1 MPSARQRT
9 KRDETWGLTLR
20 EIYAFEH
27 EALNENTVAVEIVP
41 LPCMHYGHPAH
52 VATLFDWAVEYI
64 SASQFRF
71 GLFMGDMMENA
82 TIGSKGNPYECKE
95 GPQEQ
100 IDYLIAR
107 FQPIAD
113 KIIGVIRGNHENR
126 TRRAVGID
134 PGRVI
139 AQALDV
145 HYFGIEGIIKLKF
158 GRNTW
163 DGNPLVYLIYAH
175 HGYGGGR
182 TMGSKANILDRMP
195 HRVEGCDVYMMAHT
209 HQMMAWPDGVYTP
222 IPPRYRYVGLSSRL
236 MVMCGSFM
244 EGAEYAAEKGYK
256 PTVPGTV
263 VVTLSGKNKAAMAT
277 IKAGW
282 GLTPIITPVATA
294 K

>member
-1 MPSARQRT
+1 MPRAK
-9 KRDETWGLTLR
+9 KRDRRDDKRGLALR
-20 EIYAFEH
+20 KIYSFKH
-27 EALNENTVAVEIVP
+27 EALNDDTQAIEIVP

-52 VATLFDWAVEYI
+52 VSTLFDWAIDYI
-64 SASQFRF
+64 RSSPYRF

-82 TIGSKGNPYECKE
+82 TKDSKGDPYECRE
-95 GPQEQ
+95 GPQDQ
-100 IDYLIAR
+100 IDYLVVR
-107 FQPIAD
+107 FRPISD

-134 PGRVI
+134 PGKVI

-145 HYFGIEGIIKLKF
+145 HYFGIEGLFKLKF
-158 GRNTW
+158 GKNTW
-163 DGNPLVYLIYAH
+163 SGNPLVYLIYAH

-209 HQMMAWPDGVYTP
+209 HQMMAWPDGIYTP
-222 IPPRYRYVGLSSRL
+222 VPPRYTHVRLTSRL

-263 VVTLSGKNKAAMAT
+263 IVTLSGKNKAAMAT

-282 GLTPIITPVATA
+282 GLTPVITPISVPL
-294 K
+294 